1 MPTTIRDVARAS
13 GVHVSTVSRT
23 FSAPHMVNPE
33 TRSRVLA
40 TAESMGYRPNRAARA
55 LITGRTGNIGLIVAD
70 ITNPYFPPMIKAA
83 EGQSRRRD
91 YHVFVADTDED
102 PLVEEEL
109 VQAMAKQV
117 DGVVLASPRMA
128 NTSIE
133 RLAREIP
140 LVMINRVVADLPAV
154 VMDLAEGTRNAIDH
168 LVGLGHRH
176 LLYLAGPRSSWN
188 NREIRR
194 SATTVAR
201 NHNARLD
208 VIGPNPPTWDGGFA
222 AAERVRATE
231 ATAVLAYN
239 DLMAIGLLAGLR
251 GLGIEVPDELSV
263 VGIDDTP
270 LSALA
275 RPALTTV
282 ATPSA
287 AAGRSAVDMLLHQ
300 DIQPRAARGPLP
312 RDPRRTTA
320 KVILQTTLITREST
334 GPVPCSPAHGPAQRH
349 ARNHRPAVSTADLLA
364 SRTKE

>member
-201 NHNARLD
+201 NYGARLD

-222 AAERVRATE
+222 VAERVRATE

-312 RDPRRTTA
+312 HDPRRTTA

-334 GPVPCSPAHGPAQRH
+334 GPVPCH

>member
-1 MPTTIRDVARAS
+1 
-13 GVHVSTVSRT
+13 
-23 FSAPHMVNPE
+23 
-33 TRSRVLA
+33 
-40 TAESMGYRPNRAARA
+40 
-55 LITGRTGNIGLIVAD
+55 
-70 ITNPYFPPMIKAA
+70 
-83 EGQSRRRD
+83 
-91 YHVFVADTDED
+91 
-102 PLVEEEL
+102 
-109 VQAMAKQV
+109 
-117 DGVVLASPRMA
+117 
-128 NTSIE
+128 
-133 RLAREIP
+133 
-140 LVMINRVVADLPAV
+140 MINRVVADLPAV

-194 SATTVAR
+194 SAMAVAR

-222 AAERVRATE
+222 VAERVRATE

-251 GLGIEVPDELSV
+251 ELGIEVPDELSV

-312 RDPRRTTA
+312 LDARRTTA

-334 GPVPCSPAHGPAQRH
+334 GPVPCH

>member
-1 MPTTIRDVARAS
+1 
-13 GVHVSTVSRT
+13 
-23 FSAPHMVNPE
+23 
-33 TRSRVLA
+33 
-40 TAESMGYRPNRAARA
+40 
-55 LITGRTGNIGLIVAD
+55 
-70 ITNPYFPPMIKAA
+70 
-83 EGQSRRRD
+83 
-91 YHVFVADTDED
+91 
-102 PLVEEEL
+102 LVEEEL

-168 LVGLGHRH
+168 LVGLGHRQ

-194 SATTVAR
+194 SAMAAAR

-222 AAERVRATE
+222 VAERVRATD

-251 GLGIEVPDELSV
+251 RLGIEVTDELSV

-300 DIQPRAARGPLP
+300 DIQPRANRGPLSSADLAPLRQAARLP

-334 GPVPCSPAHGPAQRH
+334 GPVPCHQ
-349 ARNHRPAVSTADLLA
+349 RNHRPGVSTADLSA
-364 SRTKE
+364 SRSEE